1 MDSDSDDEQD
11 DDEQDDDDGDDDPGK
26 VEGNAENLSSPDE
39 VNHLLNPNPLEFLP
53 TSSQMA
59 NTFDDEVH
67 QSDSAAD
74 CDWEKERHHGN
85 EGSMSKLALSET
97 QSEHTVDPSQ
107 PQPKTLNQKEQS
119 PESHPGGVVSMET
132 SVSQPQ
138 TYPDNVESSGDIE
151 LDERDKSNRLE
162 DDGCGHRSKRR
173 RMLLDLES
181 SDEEP

>member
-11 DDEQDDDDGDDDPGK
+11 GDGDNDPGR
-26 VEGNAENLSSPDE
+26 VEGNAENLSSPGE
-39 VNHLLNPNPLEFLP
+39 VNHLLNPDPLESLP

-59 NTFDDEVH
+59 NSVDDEVH

-74 CDWEKERHHGN
+74 CDWEKKEQHHGN

-97 QSEHTVDPSQ
+97 QSEQTVDPSQ
-107 PQPKTLNQKEQS
+107 LQPKTLNQEEQS
-119 PESHPGGVVSMET
+119 PESHPGDIISIAT
-132 SVSQPQ
+132 SVPQPQ
-138 TYPDNVESSGDIE
+138 TYTDNVESRGDIE
-151 LDERDKSNRLE
+151 RDESNRLE
-162 DDGCGHRSKRR
+162 DDGCGLRSKRR

>member
-11 DDEQDDDDGDDDPGK
+11 DDDGDNDPGR
-26 VEGNAENLSSPDE
+26 VEGNTENLSSPDE
-39 VNHLLNPNPLEFLP
+39 ANHLLNPNPLESLP

-59 NTFDDEVH
+59 NTVDDEV
-67 QSDSAAD
+67 DSAAD
-74 CDWEKERHHGN
+74 CDWEKEQHRGN

-97 QSEHTVDPSQ
+97 QSEQTVDPSQ
-107 PQPKTLNQKEQS
+107 LQRKTLNLEEQS

-132 SVSQPQ
+132 SVPQPQ
-138 TYPDNVESSGDIE
+138 TYTDNVGSSGDIE